1 MEETLVVE
9 QHSSFFDMITASGPI
24 AFAVLITLLV
34 LSIVSW
40 AIVIAKV
47 LQFKKAQAESS
58 QFRNIFFET
67 KNFARIDDS
76 SRRLNASPL
85 VGLFGSGY
93 RELVSLMQNE
103 QGGVKTF
110 ANDESDFDLVE
121 RALRRAQ
128 MEEAHRLEKGMTF
141 LATVASSAPFIGLFG
156 TVIGIM
162 NAFHSLS
169 FAKNSTIQAVAPGIS
184 EALFATAVG
193 LVAAIPAAI
202 AYNYFAADLK
212 RFKQGME
219 SFVGEFMVVAK
230 RSFARG

>member
-1 MEETLVVE
+1 MEETLVE
-9 QHSSFFDMITASGPI
+9 QHSSFFDMVTASGPI
-24 AFAVLITLLV
+24 AFAVLVTLLI
-34 LSIVSW
+34 LSVISW
-40 AIVIAKV
+40 AIMIAKA
-47 LQFKKAQAESS
+47 LQFKKAQDESKE
-58 QFRNIFFET
+58 FRNIFFET

-93 RELVSLMQNE
+93 RELVSLMQDE
-103 QGGVKTF
+103 HGGVKGF
-110 ANDESDFDLVE
+110 SQSDSDFELVE

-128 MEEAHRLEKGMTF
+128 LEEVHRLEKGMTF

-162 NAFHSLS
+162 NAFHSLT
-169 FAKNSTIQAVAPGIS
+169 FAKNTTIQAVAPGIS

-202 AYNYFAADLK
+202 AYNYFASVLK
-212 RFKQGME
+212 KFRQGME
-219 SFVGEFMVVAK
+219 GFVGDFMTVAR